1 MATLKATIHSSSASG
16 SLKASL
22 HGGGSVSGSFLNRGG
37 LDHSVYDAAVQN
49 GYTGTETE
57 FVSLITHLEYQPFE
71 SRFHFPNIGD
81 AGVLYGD
88 TKENKL
94 YRYDAEQHKYYCVG
108 SDYNDIT
115 AIDGGHA

>member
-1 MATLKATIHSSSASG
+1 MATLKATIHG
-16 SLKASL
+16 T
-22 HGGGSVSGSFLNRGG
+22 GSVSGSFARRGERG
-37 LDHSVYDAAVQN
+37 YSAYDVAVHN
-49 GYTGTETE
+49 GYTGTEAE
-57 FVSLITHLEYQPFE
+57 FVALMRKLEYQPFE

-81 AGVLYGD
+81 TGVLYGD

>member
-1 MATLKATIHSSSASG
+1 MATLKATIHSG
-16 SLKASL
+16 STSKTLKVAL
-22 HGGGSVSGSFLNRGG
+22 HSGGSVSGSFTNRGG
-37 LDHSVYDAAVQN
+37 LDHSVYDVAVQN
-49 GYTGTETE
+49 GYTGTEEE
-57 FVSLITHLEYQPFE
+57 FVSQIMKLEYQPFE

-108 SDYNDIT
+108 SNYNDIT